1 MKKITL
7 LLFLTISSFV
17 HAQWSTLIADG
28 TFDTSTERRN
38 NNFGPY
44 NNSAWQSVFN
54 NTNVSIEN
62 GESKFLA
69 TKAPKL
75 RQRFLVAANTVYR
88 FQFQCYVKTST
99 APNKLVNIHFIDGS
113 STTTELTGISIISD
127 GEMDGNLF
135 RLTPGE
141 ILEDDPG
148 NNYTYEFLFSSGTNT
163 DVAVEID
170 INSPSQDYFLDNFA
184 MVEDTPLSLKKES
197 STAFSY
203 SPNPARTHINLSAK
217 TVIKSAE
224 LLNSIGKKIM
234 SKDIQSNNGVL
245 NIAHLQSGVYILKV
259 FLEDT
264 IVSRKILIE

>member
-28 TFDTSTERRN
+28 TFD
-38 NNFGPY
+38 
-44 NNSAWQSVFN
+44 QSLSDGCSYPLTFDYWGRCAPN
-54 NTNVSIEN
+54 RISIVD
-62 GESKFLA
+62 GECQFESGY
-69 TKAPKL
+69 APTL
-75 RQRFLVAANTVYR
+75 SQRFLVPSNTMYKI
-88 FQFQCYVKTST
+88 QFQCFVKTST
-99 APNKLVNIHFIDGS
+99 QMDKDVQIKIKPGIGGNNLSGLSKINDGRITTGNVFLLDNLEVN
-113 STTTELTGISIISD
+113 
-127 GEMDGNLF
+127 
-135 RLTPGE
+135 
-141 ILEDDPG
+141 EDNPG
-148 NNYTYEFLFSSGTNT
+148 NNYTYEFLFSTGTNT
-163 DVAVEID
+163 DVMIEVFIA
-170 INSPSQDYFLDNFA
+170 NPSQHVYFDNFA
-184 MVEDTPLSLKKES
+184 MVEDTSLSLKKES